1 MSSPFQQSFSLKS
14 PFRKEGVVTLSEQD
28 IKNAKSASS
37 QPAKEISYE
46 GQGGKDYENRPE
58 DATNPE
64 GQGGK
69 DYEAEDSVAKMNY
82 EEKKTDVSPLGN
94 YANPRGE
101 QYISNQ
107 PAMQQLQND
116 LQFLG
121 DSIANE
127 SSANKAARLQGR
139 VDSRNKRGARKNEV
153 LRGDEFEGAEPG
165 VTGTEGKTFD
175 IQQRAIKAGENAIS
189 QAKAKAEANDNF
201 NKWLN
206 DPENSNASDA
216 MIEEQKKLAG
226 L

>member
-1 MSSPFQQSFSLKS
+1 MSSPFQKSFSSKS

-37 QPAKEISYE
+37 QSAKEISYE

-58 DATNPE
+58 
-64 GQGGK
+64 
-69 DYEAEDSVAKMNY
+69 
-82 EEKKTDVSPLGN
+82 
-94 YANPRGE
+94 
-101 QYISNQ
+101 
-107 PAMQQLQND
+107 
-116 LQFLG
+116 QFLG

-139 VDSRNKRGARKNEV
+139 VDKREKRTTKKGI
-153 LRGDEFEGAEPG
+153 LRGDERATFDADGKRIS
-165 VTGTEGKTFD
+165 GKTFD
-175 IQQRAIKAGENAIS
+175 IQQRADSAKQDAIS

-206 DPENSNASDA
+206 DPKNSKASDA

>member
-1 MSSPFQQSFSLKS
+1 MSSPFQKAFMEKS
-14 PFRKEGVVTLSEQD
+14 PVSKHKDVAKLLRQAKRENGQD
-28 IKNAKSASS
+28 R
-37 QPAKEISYE
+37 
-46 GQGGKDYENRPE
+46 DYERIADLETELANSKKAHKNNSSKDQINLPSTEE
-58 DATNPE
+58 DQQSTIN
-64 GQGGK
+64 
-69 DYEAEDSVAKMNY
+69 MNY

-165 VTGTEGKTFD
+165 VTGTEGRTFD
-175 IQQRAIKAGENAIS
+175 IQQRAIEAGKNAIS
-189 QAKAKAEANDNF
+189 QAKTKAEANDNF

>member
-1 MSSPFQQSFSLKS
+1 MSSPFQKSFSSKS

-37 QPAKEISYE
+37 QSAKEISYE

-69 DYEAEDSVAKMNY
+69 DYEADDSVAKMNY

-139 VDSRNKRGARKNEV
+139 VDKREKRTTKKGI
-153 LRGDEFEGAEPG
+153 LRGDERATFDADGKRIS
-165 VTGTEGKTFD
+165 GKTFD
-175 IQQRAIKAGENAIS
+175 IQQRADSAKQDAIS

-206 DPENSNASDA
+206 DPKNSKASDA

>member
-1 MSSPFQQSFSLKS
+1 MSSPFQKAFMEKS
-14 PFRKEGVVTLSEQD
+14 PVSKHKDVAKLLRQAKRENGQD
-28 IKNAKSASS
+28 R
-37 QPAKEISYE
+37 
-46 GQGGKDYENRPE
+46 DYERIADLETELANSKKAHKNNSSKDQINLPSTEE
-58 DATNPE
+58 DQQSTIN
-64 GQGGK
+64 
-69 DYEAEDSVAKMNY
+69 MNY

-139 VDSRNKRGARKNEV
+139 VDRREERTTKKGK
-153 LRGDEFEGAEPG
+153 LRGDERATFDADGKR
-165 VTGTEGKTFD
+165 TSGKTFD
-175 IQQRAIKAGENAIS
+175 IQQRAIEAGNQATS

-206 DPENSNASDA
+206 DPKNSNASA
-216 MIEEQKKLAG
+216 SMIEEQKKLAG
-226 L
+226 I